1 VTPDPDYVVV
11 LLIERELT
19 EFDARQVVALHESVP
34 QSVRYRVLLPADDA
48 ARRVQGAVG
57 SMASDDRDDRSRSP
71 SGSASPDADSA
82 AQQAVDRSVAVL
94 QAAGRPAAGRATG
107 DDPVDALAEE
117 VRASSAAEAIVLT
130 APHAVRELLHVDWA
144 SRARRVLGIPTLH
157 LLEHETFDEQAG
169 GGEGVSGV

>member
-1 VTPDPDYVVV
+1 MV

-19 EFDARQVVALHESVP
+19 EFDARQVVALHEGVP
-34 QSVRYRVLLPADDA
+34 QPVQYRVLLPAHDA

-57 SMASDDRDDRSRSP
+57 SMAGDDGDDRTPSP
-71 SGSASPDADSA
+71 SGPASSEADSA
-82 AQQAVDRSVAVL
+82 AQRAVDRSVAVL
-94 QAAGRPAAGRATG
+94 QAAGRPASGRSTG
-107 DDPVDALAEE
+107 DDPVEALAEE

-144 SRARRVLGIPTLH
+144 SKARRVLGIPTLH

>member
-1 VTPDPDYVVV
+1 MV

-19 EFDARQVVALHESVP
+19 EFDARQVVALHEGVP
-34 QSVRYRVLLPADDA
+34 QPVQYRVLLPAHDA

-57 SMASDDRDDRSRSP
+57 SMAGDDGDDRDDRTPSP
-71 SGSASPDADSA
+71 SGPASSAADSA

-94 QAAGRPAAGRATG
+94 QAAGRPASGRSTG
-107 DDPVDALAEE
+107 DDPVEALAEE

-144 SRARRVLGIPTLH
+144 SKARRVLGIPTLH

>member
-1 VTPDPDYVVV
+1 VVV

-19 EFDARQVVALHESVP
+19 EFDARQVVALHEGVP
-34 QSVRYRVLLPADDA
+34 QPVQYRVLLPAHDA

-57 SMASDDRDDRSRSP
+57 SMAHDHRDDGDDRDDRTPSP
-71 SGSASPDADSA
+71 SGTASSEADSA

-94 QAAGRPAAGRATG
+94 QAAGRPASGRSTG
-107 DDPVDALAEE
+107 DDPVEALAEE

-144 SRARRVLGIPTLH
+144 SKARRVLGIPTLH

>member
-1 VTPDPDYVVV
+1 MVV

-19 EFDARQVVALHESVP
+19 EFDARQVVALHEGVP
-34 QSVRYRVLLPADDA
+34 QSVHYRVLLPAHDA

-57 SMASDDRDDRSRSP
+57 SMAHEDRDERAPSP
-71 SGSASPDADSA
+71 SGTASSEADSA

-94 QAAGRPAAGRATG
+94 QAAGRPASGRSTG
-107 DDPVDALAEE
+107 DDPVEALAAE

-144 SRARRVLGIPTLH
+144 SKARRVLGIPTLH

>member
-1 VTPDPDYVVV
+1 MVV

-19 EFDARQVVALHESVP
+19 EFDARQVVALHEGVP
-34 QSVRYRVLLPADDA
+34 QSVQYRVLLPAHDA

-57 SMASDDRDDRSRSP
+57 SMASDDRDERAPSRS
-71 SGSASPDADSA
+71 GAASSDADSA

-94 QAAGRPAAGRATG
+94 QATGRPASGRATG
-107 DDPVDALAEE
+107 DDPVDALTEE